1 MKYEIETYET
11 VLLQRSYLVEAENQA
26 QAELEVRKSK
36 SFMTNEAEVTTHKV
50 EIIST
55 KEANCV

>member
-1 MKYEIETYET
+1 MKYEVETYET
-11 VLLQRSYLVEAENQA
+11 VLLHRNYVVEAENQA

-36 SFMTNEAEVTTHKV
+36 SFMTNETEVTTHKV
-50 EIIST
+50 EIVSV